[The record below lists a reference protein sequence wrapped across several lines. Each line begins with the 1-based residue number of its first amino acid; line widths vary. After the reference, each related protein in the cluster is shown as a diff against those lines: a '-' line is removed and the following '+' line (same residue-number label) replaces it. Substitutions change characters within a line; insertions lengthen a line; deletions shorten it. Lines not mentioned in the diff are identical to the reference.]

1 MKRIL
6 KRILLVFI
14 IAAAAYVTFVTFK
27 MVQISKHIPNSN
39 AGSMII
45 LGAKLNGDQLSLSLK
60 NRMDVA
66 LIYLHNNPAT
76 QVIVSGGQGADE
88 LIPEAEAMKSYL
100 IKNQIEASRIQ
111 TEAESTSTFENIK
124 FSKKL
129 LHGEQTVLV
138 SNDFHV
144 LRAKLIAKRQGLIVD
159 TLAAPTT
166 KTVRV
171 QLYFREYLALIK
183 SFVLDR

>member
-14 IAAAAYVTFVTFK
+14 VAAVTYVIIVTFI

-39 AGSMII
+39 ASSMII

-60 NRMDVA
+60 NRMDAA
-66 LIYLHNNPAT
+66 LAYLHNNPST
-76 QVIVSGGQGADE
+76 QVIVSGGQGSDE

-111 TEAESTSTFENIK
+111 TEAASTSTFENIK

-129 LHGEQTVLV
+129 LQGEQIVLV
-138 SNDFHV
+138 SSDFHL

-159 TLAAPTT
+159 TLAAPTP
-166 KTVRV
+166 KSVRV
-171 QLYFREYLALIK
+171 QLYVREYLALIK
-183 SFVLDR
+183 SFLLDR

>member
-6 KRILLVFI
+6 NRILLVFI
-14 IAAAAYVTFVTFK
+14 VAAAAYITIVTFK
-27 MVQISKHIPNSN
+27 MVQISKHIPKSN
-39 AGSMII
+39 ASSMII

-66 LIYLHNNPAT
+66 LTYLHNNPST

-129 LHGEQTVLV
+129 LQGEQIVLV

-144 LRAKLIAKRQGLIVD
+144 LRAKLIAKRQGLVVD
-159 TLAAPTT
+159 TLAAPTP
-166 KTVRV
+166 KSVRV
-171 QLYFREYLALIK
+171 QLYVREYMALIK
-183 SFVLDR
+183 SFLFDR